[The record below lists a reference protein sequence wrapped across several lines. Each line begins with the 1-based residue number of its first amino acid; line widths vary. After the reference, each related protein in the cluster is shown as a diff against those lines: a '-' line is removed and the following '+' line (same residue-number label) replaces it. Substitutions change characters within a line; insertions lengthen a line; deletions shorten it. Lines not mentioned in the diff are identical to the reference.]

1 MKNNPILI
9 IAGEPY
15 SVFIEIFLK
24 TIEKKKFKQKLILIV
39 SKSLF
44 IKQMMSLGFN
54 FEINLVDKNN
64 INFNKLSKKKI
75 NIIDINFNFKKT
87 FDKISDRSNSYIH
100 KSFEVALE
108 LIKNKEYSGLIN
120 GPISKKIF

>member
-39 SKSLF
+39 S
-44 IKQMMSLGFN
+44 I
-54 FEINLVDKNN
+54 
-64 INFNKLSKKKI
+64 
-75 NIIDINFNFKKT
+75 
-87 FDKISDRSNSYIH
+87 Y
-100 KSFEVALE
+100 
-108 LIKNKEYSGLIN
+108 
-120 GPISKKIF
+120 